1 MMDGFAVIA
10 ADLGGGPTELEV
22 VDTVRAGG
30 ASARRLQRGQAI
42 RIMTGAPV
50 PDGADAVVMIEQTTA
65 PLEGNGDRIVI
76 NAESCRAGQNILT
89 RSSVMARGETVM
101 PAGAVVRAEDVG
113 LLAEAGCASC
123 HVICKP
129 SLSVIATG
137 DELIPF
143 DQQPAASQIRNS
155 NAPMLAAM
163 AKPLCWQVVDLG
175 IATDNREELHQLMQH
190 GLSCDVLVLTGG
202 VSAGAADLVPDVL
215 ADLGVEKIFHKVAI
229 KPGKPIWFGKRNDE
243 TTGTTLVFGL
253 PGNPVSSLVCFHV
266 FVAPALRQ
274 LAGFDAATETVQA
287 ILTEDHVQRI
297 GRTTYWPSRL
307 QQSELGW
314 QITPLNWKGSADL
327 KTLAT
332 ANCFAV
338 FAGEQSEFHVGDR
351 VAVLRI

>member
-30 ASARRLQRGQAI
+30 ASTRRLQRGQAI

-113 LLAEAGCASC
+113 LLAEAGCARC

-163 AKPLCWQVVDLG
+163 AKPLCWHVVDLG

-338 FAGEQSEFHVGDR
+338 FPGEQSEFRVGDR